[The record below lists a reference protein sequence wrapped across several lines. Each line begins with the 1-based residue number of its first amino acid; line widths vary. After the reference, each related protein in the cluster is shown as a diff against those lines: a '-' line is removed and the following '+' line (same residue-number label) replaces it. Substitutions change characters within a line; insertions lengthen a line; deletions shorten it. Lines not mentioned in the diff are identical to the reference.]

1 MTYEEMKE
9 RERERVRKIICEQ
22 LEQMT
27 VSQVVE
33 WVVDEVMYSDDLSK
47 IIQKQRKSIEQYKR
61 KVKKLKEQVEGK

>member
-1 MTYEEMKE
+1 MTYEEMK
-9 RERERVRKIICEQ
+9 ERERVRKIICEQ

-27 VSQVVE
+27 ISQVVE
-33 WVVDEVMYSDDLSK
+33 WVVDEVMYSDDLNK

>member
-1 MTYEEMKE
+1 MTYEEMK
-9 RERERVRKIICEQ
+9 ERERVRKIICEQ

-33 WVVDEVMYSDDLSK
+33 WVVDEVMYSDDLNK

>member
-1 MTYEEMKE
+1 MTYEEMK
-9 RERERVRKIICEQ
+9 ERERVRKIICEQ

>member
-1 MTYEEMKE
+1 MTYEEMK
-9 RERERVRKIICEQ
+9 ERERVRKIICEQ

-33 WVVDEVMYSDDLSK
+33 WVVDEVMYSDDLNK

-61 KVKKLKEQVEGK
+61 KVKKLKEQVESK

>member
-9 RERERVRKIICEQ
+9 RERVRKIVCEQ

-33 WVVDEVMYSDDLSK
+33 WVVDEVMYSDDLNK

>member
-1 MTYEEMKE
+1 MK
-9 RERERVRKIICEQ
+9 ERERVRKIICEQ

-27 VSQVVE
+27 ISQVVE
-33 WVVDEVMYSDDLSK
+33 WVVDEVMYSDDLNK